1 LGDLPCSGRPLQVQV
16 VVRRLRCSTPGCP
29 RTTFAEPLPGLTQR
43 YARRT
48 TPQREALEGLGLALG
63 GRPAA
68 QQAARL
74 GLAVASPST
83 MLRLLQRRPVPTP
96 PPVRVLGIDDWAW
109 RRGRRYGT
117 ILVDLQRHRPVELL
131 AEYSVRAIADWLRQ
145 HRQVRIIVRDRS
157 PIGRQACQQGAPQAR
172 QVADR
177 FHLLV
182 RRIGAC

>member
-1 LGDLPCSGRPLQVQV
+1 
-16 VVRRLRCSTPGCP
+16 
-29 RTTFAEPLPGLTQR
+29 
-43 YARRT
+43 
-48 TPQREALEGLGLALG
+48 
-63 GRPAA
+63 
-68 QQAARL
+68 
-74 GLAVASPST
+74 

-109 RRGRRYGT
+109 RRGRRYGP